1 METWRWIL
9 SVFLEAHFRSFFLS
23 VFSLFWR
30 ENFLMGQKEKHLSS
44 TIYFPSSPL
53 NQTHS
58 KKVFLPIFSS
68 KFSIIPISL
77 PNKHTLRDFGINA
90 WDFSELSVRLL
101 WSFLPILILQTQSV
115 SSKPNSSLDWSPWF
129 LSSSPL
135 IACCC
140 SLPSFILH

>member
-9 SVFLEAHFRSFFLS
+9 SVFLKAHFRSFFLS
-23 VFSLFWR
+23 IFSLFWR
-30 ENFLMGQKEKHLSS
+30 EIFLMGQKEKHLNS

-68 KFSIIPISL
+68 KFSILPISL

-90 WDFSELSVRLL
+90 WDFSELSVRFFFFYLFCQSSCCKL
-101 WSFLPILILQTQSV
+101 NWYPPNPIPHLIGHHDSFHRP
-115 SSKPNSSLDWSPWF
+115 
-129 LSSSPL
+129 
-135 IACCC
+135 
-140 SLPSFILH
+140 H

>member
-9 SVFLEAHFRSFFLS
+9 SVFLKAHFRSFFLS

-90 WDFSELSVRLL
+90 WDFSELSVRFFFFIF
-101 WSFLPILILQTQSV
+101 SANPHVANSIGILQTQ
-115 SSKPNSSLDWSPWF
+115 F
-129 LSSSPL
+129 LTWLVTMIP
-135 IACCC
+135 
-140 SLPSFILH
+140 FIVPI